1 MSWEVF
7 VYNHFQQIDQS
18 RDLTSCVIR
27 MTFLRSYPEI
37 RRPSRLPAFAKNRWT
52 AWSRHRSRPPMPAAE
67 RWAARDRTTCVR
79 SPTVDAE
86 MASAVGEDGAG
97 GVGCDG
103 SAGATKEEVWAMGRP
118 PHRWP
123 FPCGRR
129 PFYDI
134 DELSNGWHAPLP
146 LPHHLGIS
154 LASIL
159 SHLGARILPKIGVCM
174 CWRVWER
181 ECVCES
187 VLSRRLWTGMW
198 TGVPVSSSTSSSFS
212 STVPSATMS
221 LKRAKCHL
229 FNKKVLP
236 FPRIVGCK
244 VKFKIGPSLTPPN
257 ALF

>member
-27 MTFLRSYPEI
+27 LTFLRSYPEI

-181 ECVCES
+181 VCVCVKVSWVAGCEPGCERVCRFLRPLLLLFLQRFQVQRCHWNEQNVIFLTKRCYLFPES
-187 VLSRRLWTGMW
+187 LGAKSNLRLA
-198 TGVPVSSSTSSSFS
+198 P
-212 STVPSATMS
+212 A
-221 LKRAKCHL
+221 
-229 FNKKVLP
+229 
-236 FPRIVGCK
+236 
-244 VKFKIGPSLTPPN
+244 
-257 ALF
+257 